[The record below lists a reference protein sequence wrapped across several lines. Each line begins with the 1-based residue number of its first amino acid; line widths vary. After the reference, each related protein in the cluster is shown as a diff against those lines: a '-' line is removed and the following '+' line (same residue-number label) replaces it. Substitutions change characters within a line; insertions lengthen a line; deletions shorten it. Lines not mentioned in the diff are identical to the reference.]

1 MKCVRILLATC
12 NGSKYIGE
20 MIDSIL
26 AQDYSDWQLILSDD
40 GSRDETAEILEAY
53 ARKYPNRITHYRSG
67 MRFGN
72 AQDHFMH
79 LLKVFGDAPYIM
91 FCDQD
96 DVWHSDKISKTMK
109 KMKQIE
115 VSGKPAMVHTDL
127 RVVDGQLKLMDLS
140 FMHFS
145 KLDGHRLELKHLLV
159 QNVVTGCTMMINRAL
174 AALAVSHPAKEG
186 IQMHDWWLALLASAV
201 GTTGYVEEA
210 TMDYRQHGNNVVGAK
225 DGRSLQSLVKKTCN
239 TDIRS
244 RMERSFRQAEML
256 LDCFCEY
263 MSEVDR
269 QIIENYTMI
278 SSCGWF
284 KRRVMYIKGGYLMNT
299 AAKRFGQIILG

>member
-1 MKCVRILLATC
+1 
-12 NGSKYIGE
+12 
-20 MIDSIL
+20 
-26 AQDYSDWQLILSDD
+26 
-40 GSRDETAEILEAY
+40 
-53 ARKYPNRITHYRSG
+53 
-67 MRFGN
+67 
-72 AQDHFMH
+72 
-79 LLKVFGDAPYIM
+79 
-91 FCDQD
+91 
-96 DVWHSDKISKTMK
+96 
-109 KMKQIE
+109 
-115 VSGKPAMVHTDL
+115 
-127 RVVDGQLKLMDLS
+127 
-140 FMHFS
+140 
-145 KLDGHRLELKHLLV
+145 
-159 QNVVTGCTMMINRAL
+159 
-174 AALAVSHPAKEG
+174 
-186 IQMHDWWLALLASAV
+186 MHDWWLALLASAV